1 MDQKKAYGPHE
12 AVTLGLELEIAGYNF
27 YTRVAQAATDYRIRD
42 LFQHLANSEKEHRR
56 VIKEEIEPIFAPE
69 WYREEDQE
77 MMAQYL
83 RKIEKQPVFP
93 NPEKAEAIVRGA
105 DSAIKAIDIGILAE
119 KQAVEYFLFLRD
131 ATRDGTGKQAFDR
144 LRLEE
149 VKHLKLLN
157 DLKKDLLA

>member
-93 NPEKAEAIVRGA
+93 NPERRRPSFVARTAPSRLST
-105 DSAIKAIDIGILAE
+105 SASLPRNRLLNTFCSFG
-119 KQAVEYFLFLRD
+119 
-131 ATRDGTGKQAFDR
+131 TPPGTGRGSRR
-144 LRLEE
+144 LIVCGWR
-149 VKHLKLLN
+149 K
-157 DLKKDLLA
+157 

>member
-12 AVTLGLELEIAGYNF
+12 AVTLGIELEIAGYNF
-27 YTRVAQAATDYRIRD
+27 YTRVAQAATDYRIKD
-42 LFQHLANSEKEHRR
+42 LFQHLADAEIEHRR

-83 RKIEKQPVFP
+83 RKVEKQPVFP
-93 NPEKAEAIVRGA
+93 SPERAEEIVRGA

-119 KQAVEYFLFLRD
+119 KQAIEYFLFLRD
-131 ATRDGTGKQAFDR
+131 ATQDATGVEAFDR

-149 VKHLKLLN
+149 VKHLELLGN
-157 DLKKDLLA
+157 LKKDLLA